1 MKALVK
7 SKSEPGLWLEE
18 AARPVP
24 GPDEVLVK
32 VRKTGICGTDIHI
45 YNWDEWARRTV
56 PVPMVTGHE
65 YAGEIVELGANVR
78 DLKLGQRVS
87 GEGHVI
93 GMHSRAARGGR
104 FHMDPETRG
113 VGVNIPGAFAEFV
126 KIPAF
131 NIVPLPDDIDD
142 EIGAILDPLGNAVH
156 TALTFDL
163 VGEDVLITG
172 AGPIGIMAGAIARH
186 IGARHVVITDVNPLR
201 LKLAT
206 EVAEVTPVDVSKQ
219 DLADVMHKLGM
230 KEGFDIGLE
239 MSGAPAAFETMVD
252 HLVMGGRI
260 AMLGIPA
267 KPAPVDWTKIV
278 FKLLTIKGIYGREM
292 FETWHKMI
300 AMLQSGL
307 DVRKVITHRLPASD
321 FLAGFE
327 TMRAGQSGKIVLDWS
342 EFGSAS
348 APAAAPTAAS
358 APESQRRTG
367 PSDRRAGTSAAD
379 PRAKP

>member
-7 SKSEPGLWLEE
+7 AKSEPGLWMEE
-18 AARPVP
+18 RPVP
-24 GPDEVLVK
+24 QVGPDDVLVK

-45 YNWDEWARRTV
+45 FNWDEWAQRTI
-56 PVPMVTGHE
+56 PVPLVVGHE
-65 YAGEIVELGANVR
+65 YAGEIAELGDHVR
-78 DLKLGQRVS
+78 GLKIGQRVS

-113 VGVNIPGAFAEFV
+113 IGVNIPGAFAEYV
-126 KIPAF
+126 VIPAF

-142 EIGAILDPLGNAVH
+142 ELGAILDPLGNAVH
-156 TALTFDL
+156 TALAFDL

-172 AGPIGIMAGAIARH
+172 AGPIGIMAGAVARH
-186 IGARHVVITDVNPLR
+186 AGARHVVITDINPMR
-201 LKLAT
+201 LELAAA
-206 EVAEVTPVDVSKQ
+206 VADVTPVDVSKEH
-219 DLADVMHKLGM
+219 LRDVMARLGM

-239 MSGAPAAFETMVD
+239 MSGSPVAFDSMVE
-252 HLVMGGRI
+252 HMVMGGRI

-267 KPAPVDWTKIV
+267 RPAPVDWTRIV

-307 DVRKVITHRLPASD
+307 EVRKVITHRMPARD
-321 FLAGFE
+321 FLQGFE
-327 TMRAGQSGKIVLDWS
+327 TMRSGRSGKIVLDW
-342 EFGSAS
+342 
-348 APAAAPTAAS
+348 TAL
-358 APESQRRTG
+358 
-367 PSDRRAGTSAAD
+367 
-379 PRAKP
+379 